1 MRQRLIFSGT
11 TTSKQAI
18 NKRINKK
25 TVALLKLILKD
36 VLRVKME
43 KITSAFSSII
53 ITDSTSYELPE
64 CLAEKYK
71 GFGGN
76 HGVRAGVKIQHQFSI
91 TDGKSAVKVVSA
103 TENDFKTTLIC
114 PKKNELHLFDL
125 GYFEF
130 SRFNEFEQKEAF
142 YLCRLKLST
151 VVWVKKNG
159 DWEKLNWEEINRKI
173 QVHEVIEF
181 AVCLGNNK
189 EVTTRMFVKKLSPEI
204 AARKRKEVKRY
215 CQRHKDVP
223 TQKRLA
229 LCDLSIHISNLSAEI
244 LNKEDAH
251 KIYSLRWQIELQFK
265 TWKSYMNIDK
275 VAHMRLHR
283 FECHLYGCLIYCLL
297 TAKLL
302 FSQKV
307 IYWKKSKKELS
318 ELKAMKFLSGVNQ
331 LVEKLFWSEQK
342 IRDDTWEN
350 ITETL
355 IKTCIKETKKQKE
368 NPIKTIL
375 TRLS

>member
-1 MRQRLIFSGT
+1 MRQRLIFSGII
-11 TTSKQAI
+11 TSKQSI
-18 NKRINKK
+18 NKRINKN

-36 VLRVKME
+36 VLRLKMD
-43 KITSAFSSII
+43 KISSSFSSII

-91 TDGKSAVKVVSA
+91 TDGKSNIQVVSA
-103 TENDFKTTLIC
+103 TKSDFKTTLIR

-130 SRFNEFEQKEAF
+130 SRFKEFDQKEAF

-151 VVWVKKNG
+151 VVWIKENE
-159 DWEKLNWEEINRKI
+159 DWKIIDWGEINRKI
-173 QVHEVIEF
+173 QVQEVIEF
-181 AVCLGNNK
+181 EVCLGSNK
-189 EVTTRMFVKKLSPEI
+189 EIKTRMFVKKLSPEI
-204 AARKRKEVKRY
+204 ASRKRREVKRY
-215 CQRHKDVP
+215 CQRHYKVP

-229 LCDLSIHISNLSAEI
+229 LCDLSIHISNVSADVLS
-244 LNKEDAH
+244 KEDAH
-251 KIYSLRWQIELQFK
+251 KIYSLRWQIELHFK

-275 VAHMRLHR
+275 VGPMRLHR
-283 FECHLYGCLIYCLL
+283 FECHLYGCLIFCLL
-297 TAKLL
+297 CTKIL

-307 IYWKKSKKELS
+307 DYWKKFKKELS
-318 ELKAMKFLSGVNQ
+318 ELKAMKFLSSVNK
-331 LVEKLFWSEQK
+331 LVQKLFWSEQK
-342 IRDDTWEN
+342 IRDEIWGN
-350 ITETL
+350 ITET
-355 IKTCIKETKKQKE
+355 ISKTCIKETKKNKE

-375 TRLS
+375 SRLS